1 MHDDDQP
8 MASTDQDSWVQ
19 LAMQMRDEL
28 AKRIPEIGGMEPGEI
43 GQFIDAI
50 RDTYWLHLTAATWD
64 KKLELELARTTAE

>member
-1 MHDDDQP
+1 
-8 MASTDQDSWVQ
+8 
-19 LAMQMRDEL
+19 MQMRDEL
-28 AKRIPEIGGMEPGEI
+28 AKRIPEIGGMAPGEI